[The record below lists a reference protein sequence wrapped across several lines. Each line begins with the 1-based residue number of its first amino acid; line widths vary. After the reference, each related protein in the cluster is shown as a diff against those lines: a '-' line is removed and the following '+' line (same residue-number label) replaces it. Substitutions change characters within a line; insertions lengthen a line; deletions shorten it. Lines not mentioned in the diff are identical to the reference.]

1 MLSLRRI
8 CTWNQWKIPSQA
20 NGSGL
25 TFHRPTTCSAHA
37 HLSKGR
43 VRQYSTAPNT
53 PCEVPPS
60 KLKTKSHQ
68 LGWEKIQAQ
77 VEPYFSTNWNFA
89 SEKKKQGLLAIG
101 LSRAF
106 TNAFPLTLDNRIGV
120 TCKMLYLSLLIDD
133 QLEKM
138 SFPQMLSYRHRTMEV
153 VLGTSKPDIS
163 ISREWMLYDT
173 LEIMR
178 GMNKT
183 LANDAARGFCQ
194 LLKAMTSQERAS
206 ISDLEAYLEFREV
219 DVGRTF
225 FTALMRFGANI
236 HLTKAQLAQTKTLE
250 STAFRHFSII
260 NDIYSWERE
269 WKLAQATSADGARPF
284 SAVFILAKETNQPFS
299 VCKES
304 LYEYC
309 RDLEL
314 GFKQALDGLRHDGS
328 PELTPEMDKYVQSLE
343 YFMSGMETW
352 TQWTPRYQ

>member
-1 MLSLRRI
+1 MQSLRRI
-8 CTWNQWKIPSQA
+8 CTWNQWKIPFQA

-25 TFHRPTTCSAHA
+25 TFHRPTTCSAYA

-60 KLKTKSHQ
+60 KLKTKSHH

-120 TCKMLYLSLLIDD
+120 TCKMLYLSLLIDGWSCFNARPWVIADKQID

-153 VLGTSKPDIS
+153 VLGTYKPDIS

-173 LEIMR
+173 LETMR

-219 DVGRTF
+219 DVGRTY
-225 FTALMRFGANI
+225 AESAI
-236 HLTKAQLAQTKTLE
+236 IQTCYI
-250 STAFRHFSII
+250 ST
-260 NDIYSWERE
+260 
-269 WKLAQATSADGARPF
+269 
-284 SAVFILAKETNQPFS
+284 
-299 VCKES
+299 
-304 LYEYC
+304 
-309 RDLEL
+309 
-314 GFKQALDGLRHDGS
+314 
-328 PELTPEMDKYVQSLE
+328 
-343 YFMSGMETW
+343 
-352 TQWTPRYQ
+352 